1 MPDVGL
7 IRDGA
12 AALAAPPRPSLR
24 TATCRFCGTAL
35 TRSFCD
41 LGATPPANAY
51 LREADLSRPEV
62 HYPLHAYVCES
73 CLLVQL
79 EEFAT
84 PEQLFGDYAYF
95 SSYSATWLAHAEA
108 YAAMAVDRFRLDGTS
123 RVIEVA
129 SNDGY
134 LLQHFVRHGVPVQG
148 IEPAANV
155 ARRAEEI
162 GVPTLVRF
170 FGRAT
175 ARELVRSFGRADLVV
190 ANNVLAHVPNLND
203 FVAALAIALKPGGT
217 LTVEFPHLMRLIEQ
231 GQFDTIYHEH
241 FSYFSFLTAERILAG
256 HGLRVYDV
264 DTLPTHGGSLRLYAA
279 HADGAR
285 PTASGVGR
293 LRAAE
298 RAAGLDRIDV
308 YQDFQSRVAAVRRRL
323 LAFLVAAREDGR
335 TVAAYGAAAK
345 GNTLLVTSGVQRD
358 LIDYVVDAN
367 PHKQGLYLPGTH
379 IPIAAPARL
388 AETRP
393 DYVLILPWNLTAEI
407 TRTMSH
413 VRDWGGRFVVAIPE
427 LEVLP

>member
-1 MPDVGL
+1 MT
-7 IRDGA
+7 REA
-12 AALAAPPRPSLR
+12 AALAAAPRPNLR

-35 TRSFCD
+35 VRSFAD

-62 HYPLHAYVCES
+62 FYPLHAYVCES
-73 CLLVQL
+73 CFLVQL

-95 SSYSATWLAHAEA
+95 SSYSETWLAHAEA
-108 YAAMAVDRFRLDGTS
+108 YARMAVERFGLCRAS

-134 LLQHFVRHGVPVQG
+134 LLQHFTRRGIPVLG

-155 ARRAEEI
+155 ARRAEEL
-162 GVPTLVRF
+162 GVNTLVRF

-175 ARELVRSFGRADLVV
+175 ARDVVRDGGRADLIV

-217 LTVEFPHLMRLIEQ
+217 VTVEFPHLMRLIEQ
-231 GQFDTIYHEH
+231 AQFDTIYHEH
-241 FSYFSFLTAERILAG
+241 FSYFSFLTAERIFAA

-264 DTLPTHGGSLRLYAA
+264 DTLPTHGGSLRLYAT
-279 HADGAR
+279 HFDGAPP
-285 PTASGVGR
+285 PTQNVGR

-308 YQDFQSRVAAVRRRL
+308 YQNFNARIAAIRRQL
-323 LAFLVAAREDGR
+323 LGFLVAAKQEGKS
-335 TVAAYGAAAK
+335 VVGYGAAAK
-345 GNTLLVTSGVQRD
+345 GNTLLVTSGAGRD

-379 IPIAAPARL
+379 IAISAPARL
-388 AETRP
+388 RETRP
-393 DYVLILPWNLTAEI
+393 DYVLILPWNLTDEVTEAM
-407 TRTMSH
+407 RH
-413 VRDWGGRFVVAIPE
+413 VRDWGGKFVVAIPE
-427 LEVLP
+427 IKVLP

>member
-12 AALAAPPRPSLR
+12 TALAARPRPNLR

-62 HYPLHAYVCES
+62 YYPLHAYVCES
-73 CLLVQL
+73 CHLVQL

-95 SSYSATWLAHAEA
+95 SSYSETWLAHAEA
-108 YAAMAVDRFRLDGTS
+108 YAAMAEERFRLGPTS

-134 LLQHFVRHGVPVQG
+134 LLQHFVRRGILVQG
-148 IEPAANV
+148 VEPAANV
-155 ARRAEEI
+155 ARRAEEV

-175 ARELVRSFGRADLVV
+175 ARALVRAFGRADLVV

-203 FVAALAIALKPGGT
+203 FVAALAIVLAPGGT
-217 LTVEFPHLMRLIEQ
+217 VTVEFPHLMRLIEH

-241 FSYFSFLTAERILAG
+241 FSYFSFLTAERIFAG
-256 HGLRVYDV
+256 HGLRLYDV

-279 HADGAR
+279 HADGA
-285 PTASGVGR
+285 PPPAAGVAR

-298 RAAGLDRIDV
+298 RAAGLDRIEV
-308 YQDFQSRVAAVRRRL
+308 YQGFNARVAAIKRRL
-323 LAFLVAAREDGR
+323 VGFLVQAREDGKS
-335 TVAAYGAAAK
+335 VAAYGAAAK
-345 GNTLLVTSGVQRD
+345 GNTLLVTSGVGHE

-379 IPIAAPARL
+379 IPICAPVRL

-393 DYVLILPWNLTAEI
+393 DYVLILPWNLTSEI
-407 TRTMSH
+407 TRSMAR

-427 LEVLP
+427 LKVLP